1 MNDVPMIRTG
11 KDEGKSHQEDRAALP
26 QQRAG
31 LVELTEAEVRVVAGG
46 KTPLTVVA
54 SP

>member
-1 MNDVPMIRTG
+1 MSNVPMIHTG
-11 KDEGKSHQEDRAALP
+11 KDEGKSHKDDRATLP

-46 KTPLTVVA
+46 RVFTGA
-54 SP
+54 ISSQ